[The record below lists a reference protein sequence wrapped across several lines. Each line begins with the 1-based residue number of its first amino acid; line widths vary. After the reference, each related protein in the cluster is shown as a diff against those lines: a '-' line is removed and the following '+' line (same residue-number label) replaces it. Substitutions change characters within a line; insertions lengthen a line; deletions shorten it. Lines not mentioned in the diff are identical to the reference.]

1 MRRLDCPLFP
11 LILESRMKSF
21 RRTLLAAGLCACALA
36 AQAQLKPPATAASPA
51 AAPASQAPAGASNGV
66 ISNPEFEKAGEIAAH
81 AWLLLLDRKDWGTA
95 WDASSGVFRQS
106 VPLGT
111 WMDNIP
117 KLRDPLGRFIERQPG
132 EAIYKRTLA
141 GRPDAD
147 YVTVEF
153 TSKFDKKPV
162 VQELVTTVRE
172 SDGRWRVT
180 GYQTR

>member
-1 MRRLDCPLFP
+1 
-11 LILESRMKSF
+11 MKSF
-21 RRTLLAAGLCACALA
+21 VRSLLAAGLCACAVA
-36 AQAQLKPPATAASPA
+36 AQAQLKPPATPASRA
-51 AAPASQAPAGASNGV
+51 AAQPAPSSSAPGAASNGV

-95 WDASSGVFRQS
+95 WDASSAVFRQT